1 MKIIAESA
9 FNHNGDVR
17 YLIELAKKSQEAG
30 ADFFTF
36 QIMDLAEFC
45 DIDYAKYSLYRDN
58 VLSFDDFDLF
68 FQETEQLNIK
78 FLPCVLDAP
87 SFRYVRDKGFQLIKL
102 HATDLTNDKLL
113 NDIAAC
119 DDVRVILETQCA
131 THFEINYAFG
141 FIGGQVDCLF
151 HGFSNYPTEIEDQQ
165 LNSLDYLRDK
175 FGKPIGFAD
184 HSLDV
189 ANIPL
194 MAMAKG
200 CAYIEKHITL
210 SRNNRNFDYQVSLYP
225 KEFAVFTST
234 IRHYEAALGTYRKH
248 PVQSELGYRDVM
260 YKKVMSDGSFK
271 RSDRGVTSIES
282 KIGVFD
288 KQKVGVAL
296 IARLKSKRLR
306 QKVLLPLHDSSLVGF
321 LYKRLTD
328 ASFGSHVYLATSTEE
343 SDSPLATFA
352 EANGMKVHRGHAES
366 VIDRMLEVAFDN
378 GLGAIFR
385 VTGDNPLTDPSL
397 MQEMIE
403 LYLDNSLDYVRVE
416 NVPFGMSAELFSTE
430 YLWRLYLNM
439 ENPMT
444 SEYLTWFV
452 LQDKTARKGSIRVN
466 STIQDAGL
474 FNLSVDYEADYR
486 DVVSVIAKLEDPYAA
501 SLEEVLKHTSV
512 LRKVD
517 LNKQIKL
524 PGGVYIDYREYLRL
538 LSGQTI
544 ETLKT
549 LDI

>member
-1 MKIIAESA
+1 MC
-9 FNHNGDVR
+9 
-17 YLIELAKKSQEAG
+17 Y
-30 ADFFTF
+30 
-36 QIMDLAEFC
+36 
-45 DIDYAKYSLYRDN
+45 Y
-58 VLSFDDFDLF
+58 
-68 FQETEQLNIK
+68 
-78 FLPCVLDAP
+78 
-87 SFRYVRDKGFQLIKL
+87 
-102 HATDLTNDKLL
+102 
-113 NDIAAC
+113 
-119 DDVRVILETQCA
+119 
-131 THFEINYAFG
+131 FEINYAFG

-306 QKVLLPLHDSSLVGF
+306 QKVLCYCHDSSQGF
-321 LYKRLTD
+321 YT
-328 ASFGSHVYLATSTEE
+328 
-343 SDSPLATFA
+343 
-352 EANGMKVHRGHAES
+352 
-366 VIDRMLEVAFDN
+366 
-378 GLGAIFR
+378 
-385 VTGDNPLTDPSL
+385 
-397 MQEMIE
+397 
-403 LYLDNSLDYVRVE
+403 
-416 NVPFGMSAELFSTE
+416 
-430 YLWRLYLNM
+430 
-439 ENPMT
+439 
-444 SEYLTWFV
+444 
-452 LQDKTARKGSIRVN
+452 KG
-466 STIQDAGL
+466 
-474 FNLSVDYEADYR
+474 
-486 DVVSVIAKLEDPYAA
+486 
-501 SLEEVLKHTSV
+501 
-512 LRKVD
+512 
-517 LNKQIKL
+517 
-524 PGGVYIDYREYLRL
+524 
-538 LSGQTI
+538 
-544 ETLKT
+544 
-549 LDI
+549 